1 VVTEEYFVQT
11 FSRFGQVLDAAVKR
25 FEINEVRMQ
34 SYAFVCLFA
43 CEGIVYVPR
52 RCILVC
58 VGLCTMSPI
67 VISSLSCS

>member
-34 SYAFVCLFA
+34 AYALVCLFSR
-43 CEGIVYVPR
+43 ERIVYVPR
-52 RCILVC
+52 RCIVVR

-67 VISSLSCS
+67 VISSLSRS

>member
-34 SYAFVCLFA
+34 PYALVCLFYR
-43 CEGIVYVPR
+43 ERIVYVPR
-52 RCILVC
+52 RSILLC
-58 VGLCTMSPI
+58 VGLCSVPI
-67 VISSLSCS
+67 LTSSLSRS